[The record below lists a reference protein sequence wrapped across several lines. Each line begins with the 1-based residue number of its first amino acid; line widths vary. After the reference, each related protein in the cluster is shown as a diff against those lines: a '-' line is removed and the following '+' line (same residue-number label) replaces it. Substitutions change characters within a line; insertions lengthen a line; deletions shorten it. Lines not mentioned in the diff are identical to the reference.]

1 MMAFKNLKK
10 YGHGFYIDLSG
21 PIISYYFTSEVIIKR
36 PKFLEVIHTKKVRIS
51 AEKRTKWTTEGLKP
65 VSLEPDIT
73 GQSTGSNKT
82 KTVSLNPFHSR
93 NQDLISITG

>member
-21 PIISYYFTSEVIIKR
+21 PIISDYFTSEVIIKR

-65 VSLEPDIT
+65 VSSKPDVT
-73 GQSTGSNKT
+73 G
-82 KTVSLNPFHSR
+82 
-93 NQDLISITG
+93 